1 MSSKVATN
9 QKVGGSNP
17 SGATI
22 VNPVAMQSTNCI
34 AIFILSHLFVWIVYR
49 IIVQNIIK
57 ISSILKK
64 SELGFSFW
72 KKSLN

>member
-1 MSSKVATN
+1 MKISMFMLLLVS
-9 QKVGGSNP
+9 
-17 SGATI
+17 
-22 VNPVAMQSTNCI
+22 
-34 AIFILSHLFVWIVYR
+34 FIRLDSLWIVYR

>member
-1 MSSKVATN
+1 MK
-9 QKVGGSNP
+9 
-17 SGATI
+17 I
-22 VNPVAMQSTNCI
+22 AMFMLLLVS
-34 AIFILSHLFVWIVYR
+34 FIRLDSLFIRLDSLWIVYR